1 MNGAMREK
9 DAADYD
15 LERFIEMFDTALTS
29 DDPRVQNALRQLMMM
44 VILTDNSHE
53 NQEKKLGRR
62 QGPLRRMAEDID
74 IIHRRMQ
81 DFSNEV
87 RSLRLA
93 SVNAEARSALDP
105 YVDRGHRFERAGA
118 EVAKRPYPSTPEVS
132 MEQVAVN
139 IHGEHAVPES
149 GKKLASLIQR
159 MSGHK

>member
-62 QGPLRRMAEDID
+62 RGPLRRMAEDID

-87 RSLRLA
+87 RSLRMA
-93 SVNAEARSALDP
+93 SVNAEVS
-105 YVDRGHRFERAGA
+105 RGHRFEREEA

-132 MEQVAVN
+132 MGQVAVN
-139 IHGEHAVPES
+139 IHGEHAVPEG
-149 GKKLASLIQR
+149 GKNLASLMQR